1 MTSLRISIP
10 VYKRNCWGNLDTSGE
25 IVVSD
30 SEARHLSDSYDS
42 LKLQIDELLLK
53 LGAEN
58 QLVLDFQQLQDEIDT
73 KKSVLR
79 TLNSQIERANCQ
91 FNRLKNFLARLGID
105 ATGGQMIVAQ
115 DVQETIRLVAVVD
128 GDNDGDSDG
137 GDSSC
142 TADF

>member
-10 VYKRNCWGNLDTSGE
+10 VYKRNRWGNLDTSGE

-42 LKLQIDELLLK
+42 LKLQIDEFLLK

-58 QLVLDFQQLQDEIDT
+58 QLVLDCQQLQDEIDT

-128 GDNDGDSDG
+128 GDNDGDS

-142 TADF
+142 TAEF